1 MRRPGA
7 LEVCIRGQ
15 TQVLDIER
23 AKQHGVLG
31 LLRETETDRE
41 GVARHEILEVH
52 MPRPRIE
59 PFTFDVKCEM
69 PAVRHA
75 NGRKTMARQEHGSA

>member
-31 LLRETETDRE
+31 LLRETETHRE
-41 GVARHEILEVH
+41 GFARHEILEVH
-52 MPRPRIE
+52 MPRPRIG
-59 PFTFDVKCEM
+59 PFTFDVECEM
-69 PAVRHA
+69 PAVRYA
-75 NGRKTMARQEHGSA
+75 DGRKTMARKEYGGA